1 MKKRNKA
8 NNPRPLPNVA
18 PLAERLKPTASWKA
32 LPLPESERL
41 RLGQIVSLMK
51 RKATMAD
58 SLAHSSKIS
67 PGAGVSAL
75 FAGPSGPGKAMAA
88 GALAKDLHLPLFRI
102 DLRRIASKYIGETE
116 KNLERVFKEA
126 EPSHGV
132 LFFDEA
138 DALFGK
144 RAEVVDSHDRFANI
158 EVAYLLERMETH
170 PGLVILASPLA
181 SALEKSFVRRLD
193 FVIKFRSPTRSRS
206 AE

>member
-1 MKKRNKA
+1 MKKRTQAK
-8 NNPRPLPNVA
+8 NPRFLPNRA
-18 PLAERLKPTASWKA
+18 PRAERLKPTASWKA

-51 RKATMAD
+51 RKATMTD

-67 PGAGVSAL
+67 PGAGVNAL

-88 GALAKDLHLPLFRI
+88 GALAKDLNLPLFRI
-102 DLRRIASKYIGETE
+102 DLRRIVSKYIGETE

-126 EPSHGV
+126 EPSHEV

-170 PGLVILASPLA
+170 PGLVILASSLA
-181 SALEKSFVRRLD
+181 SALKNSLVRRLD
-193 FVIKFRSPTRSRS
+193 FVIKFPSPTRSRS